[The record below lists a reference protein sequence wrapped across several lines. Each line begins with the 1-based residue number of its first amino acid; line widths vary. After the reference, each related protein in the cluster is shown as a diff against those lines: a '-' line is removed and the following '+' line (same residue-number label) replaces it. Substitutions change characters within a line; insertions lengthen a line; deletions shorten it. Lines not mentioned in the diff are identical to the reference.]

1 MKRGIV
7 DILQLDNLGERRLH
21 IAEKGWTKQVKR
33 QKGNASYASIYSVQT
48 GNVIDRVIGIP
59 VPL

>member
-1 MKRGIV
+1 V
-7 DILQLDNLGERRLH
+7 DILQLDNLAEGRLR
-21 IAEKGWTKQVKR
+21 IAEKGWTKQVKQ